1 MILSNRSGGYGLFI
15 SIILSLSSMVTV
27 AMAGVVMPPVDNM
40 AVNISVSSGVVSS
53 KIITFTVSSVCP
65 GARAFSLGVASKS
78 DPAVDFIMNQY
89 SVGGKKEYY
98 YVTPVADSDVRDT
111 VISTKFLTFP
121 AFIIS
126 STNSSTPS
134 VTV

>member
-1 MILSNRSGGYGLFI
+1 
-15 SIILSLSSMVTV
+15 MVTV

-40 AVNISVSSGVVSS
+40 AVNISISSGVESS
-53 KIITFTVSSVCP
+53 MIITFTVSSLCP
-65 GARAFSLGVASKS
+65 GARAFSFGVASKS
-78 DPAVDFIMNQY
+78 DPAVDFIMNHHALGVKRNVY
-89 SVGGKKEYY
+89 IPS
-98 YVTPVADSDVRDT
+98 ADSDVRDMFIAT
-111 VISTKFLTFP
+111 NIFTFL